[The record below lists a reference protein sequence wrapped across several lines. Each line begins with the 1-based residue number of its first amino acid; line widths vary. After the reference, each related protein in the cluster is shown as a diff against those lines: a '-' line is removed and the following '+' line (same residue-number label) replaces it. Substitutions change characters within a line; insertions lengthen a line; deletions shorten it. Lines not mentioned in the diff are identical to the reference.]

1 MEGRKEQSMSV
12 EPKHVHASPDS
23 ASDLVELLDN
33 ASECPVIIERDGMLY
48 RLSRLEDSLPDYDP
62 DLARRALKDTAESWR
77 ASMPTRSLQIS
88 PSLASTAR
96 VQPTGPN
103 AVSPRHRLEHPRARG
118 KRRRRR
124 NDRAALR

>member
-23 ASDLVELLDN
+23 ASDLVELLDD

-62 DLARRALKDTAESWR
+62 DLARRALKDTAESWAGVDADALIADLSVAR
-77 ASMPTRSLQIS
+77 EHGSRPT
-88 PSLASTAR
+88 
-96 VQPTGPN
+96 
-103 AVSPRHRLEHPRARG
+103 
-118 KRRRRR
+118 
-124 NDRAALR
+124 DRP